1 MQELNPLLSF
11 EKLDKYVINLP
22 DRTDRW
28 EEFQRDAEKYGVTNY
43 QRIDGVRPEKYPGVF
58 KQSKYGVYLGH
69 KQCWEICVEKGEPIV
84 VFEDDASPKRKPF
97 IPYHKEIEDFDF
109 IYLGSNDNFS
119 ATKVGHEVFRYRD
132 NRLPCKVRRAKK
144 IYANH
149 AYIVSPRGAYRA
161 LQLPPN
167 PMGTD
172 VMLWGV
178 FHKGKSFYIKPTIF
192 HQRPSYSDNYD
203 NYRDMRKVT

>member
-1 MQELNPLLSF
+1 MQINTSIFEGL
-11 EKLDKYVINLP
+11 EKLVINLP

-28 EEFQRDAEKYGVTNY
+28 EEFQRDADKYGVTNY
-43 QRIDGVRPEKYPGVF
+43 RRVDGYRPEKYPGVF

-69 KQCWEICVEKGEPIV
+69 KQCWEYCVEKGEPIV

-97 IPYHKEIEDFDF
+97 IPDHPIIQDFDF
-109 IYLGSNDNFS
+109 IYLGANDNFHT
-119 ATKVGHEVFRYRD
+119 TKVGHELLKYRD
-132 NRLPCKVRRAKK
+132 GRIPCKVRLAKK

-161 LQLPPN
+161 MQLPPN

-203 NYRDMRKVT
+203 NYRDMRSVT